1 MDIEE
6 LRDFGNNHEN
16 HICPFYFERFR
27 KENADLIFMPYNYL
41 LGYSNDFNI
50 ILLKKMINLTA

>member
-1 MDIEE
+1 MIWLSGVHNRSIMDIEE
-6 LRDFGNNHEN
+6 LKDFGNNDEN

-41 LGYSNDFNI
+41 LGNAFNF
-50 ILLKKMINLTA
+50 

>member
-41 LGYSNDFNI
+41 LGYSIDFNV
-50 ILLKKMINLTA
+50 ILYQKR